1 MYNYIC
7 VCRYVFG
14 VLQKSRQ
21 NISKSE
27 NVDDYVSFIFFKG
40 LSLVSTGKS
49 STNETKL
56 YSLSNFIESLFFA
69 ERPSLGWR

>member
-27 NVDDYVSFIFFKG
+27 NVDDYVSVFFFKKAFHWFQQEKFQQMKQNCT
-40 LSLVSTGKS
+40 L
-49 STNETKL
+49 
-56 YSLSNFIESLFFA
+56 
-69 ERPSLGWR
+69 

>member
-27 NVDDYVSFIFFKG
+27 NVDDYVSFKKKAFHWFQQEKVQQMKQNCT
-40 LSLVSTGKS
+40 L
-49 STNETKL
+49 
-56 YSLSNFIESLFFA
+56 
-69 ERPSLGWR
+69 